1 MSKRSVQATRQVDE
15 LDHLL
20 RSLDDLDDEFAA
32 GDLDRSDYDTLRNDY
47 TVRIADEMRRV
58 KGEQISAA
66 TDDVGRTR
74 RWLLVTAVVGLFAV
88 GAGVLVAYTA
98 GERGVNDGLTGTI
111 DENPRQ
117 KTLRCQQLG
126 TTGQMLES
134 LECFDEVLLEDP
146 QNVEAMT
153 YRGWYLMLTTSSA
166 EQAGN
171 TEEAIELMASAI
183 SYLDRAVAL
192 DPGYADARAFRSV
205 VYDRLGQ
212 SEAACDEIEDLLA
225 LDPPDFFV
233 QQTEAL
239 ADRNGC

>member
-212 SEAACDEIEDLLA
+212 SEAACDEIEALLA